1 MKTKLKIL
9 AAACCTFLT
18 FGAVANEKLI
28 LPGHIGNDVE
38 FCETYAK
45 AVKRIA
51 VARDGGQP
59 VESMVKVIRGVG
71 VEPDSEKL
79 MIKTTAFIYNQ
90 TYATPNELKSAAFS
104 ECTMSML
111 K

>member
-1 MKTKLKIL
+1 MKTKLKLI
-9 AAACCTFLT
+9 ATAMCTFLT
-18 FGAVANEKLI
+18 LGAVANEKLI
-28 LPGHIGNDVE
+28 LPGHISNDVE

-51 VARDGGQP
+51 VARDGGQS

-71 VEPDSEKL
+71 VEPDAEKM
-79 MIKTTAFIYNQ
+79 MIRTTALIYNQ
-90 TYATPNELKSAAFS
+90 VYSTPNELKRAAFS